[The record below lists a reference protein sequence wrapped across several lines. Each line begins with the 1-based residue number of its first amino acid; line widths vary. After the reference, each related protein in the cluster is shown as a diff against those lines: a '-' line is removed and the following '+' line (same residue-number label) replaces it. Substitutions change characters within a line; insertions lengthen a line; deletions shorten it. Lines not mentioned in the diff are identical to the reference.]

1 MPSSNRQILEQKQTT
16 RLWIAPQQ
24 KLLGRLLE
32 MSGNEL
38 EEEVRRAT
46 EENPALEVADTPQAE
61 QEHLDR
67 DEDGEVIRET
77 ADDMM
82 KADYRSEDD
91 IPFYRLNA
99 SNRSSDDEDF
109 EPEAVGENS
118 VFDFLMAQ
126 IGERDLSEKQQLI
139 AQYIIG
145 NISDSGYLQRSI
157 ESITFDIMDHTGL
170 NVSDAEVDRVYQLVR
185 ELDPAGVGATD
196 LRDCL
201 LLQLERMRGDQI
213 SLLAYRVID
222 ECFDLF
228 SKKHFD
234 KIAAQLGIDDV
245 TMRRVF
251 DLIRSLNPKPGNTI
265 TEVADDS
272 HSQQISP
279 DFSVETDG
287 ADITVTLLN
296 SVPELQ
302 ISESYSLIYEQYAS
316 KKPASD
322 KDRDIAADVKDKY
335 SKAGTFIAMLRQRN
349 ETLFRTMRAIVH
361 RQKLFFLTG
370 DTADLKPMV
379 LKDIAAD
386 LSLDV
391 SVISRVTRN
400 KYVATEWGI
409 FPLKYFFSEGMMH
422 LSGEEVSTREV
433 LSYLQ
438 QLIDGE
444 DKGHPLSD
452 EKLCDLLRDKGYE
465 IARRTIAKYRE
476 RLAIPVARLRKEL

>member
-32 MSGNEL
+32 MTGSEL

-46 EENPALEVADTPQAE
+46 EENPALEVNDSSPAE
-61 QEHLDR
+61 QEHVDR
-67 DEDGEVIRET
+67 DEDGEIIHET
-77 ADDMM
+77 SDDMM

-91 IPFYRLNA
+91 IPYYRLNA
-99 SNRSSDDEDF
+99 SNRSSDDHDY
-109 EPEAVGENS
+109 EPEAVNENS
-118 VFDFLMAQ
+118 IIDYLMAQ
-126 IGERDLSEKQQLI
+126 IGERELSEKQQMI

-170 NVSDAEVDRVYQLVR
+170 DVTDSEVERVYQMVR

-201 LLQLERMRGDQI
+201 LLQLERMKGDEI

-222 ECFDLF
+222 EYFELF
-228 SKKHFD
+228 IKKHFD
-234 KIAAQLGIDDV
+234 KIASQLGIDEEM
-245 TMRRVF
+245 MRRVF
-251 DLIRSLNPKPGNTI
+251 DLIRGLNPKPGNTI
-265 TEVADDS
+265 TGVADDS
-272 HSQQISP
+272 HSQQITP

-287 ADITVTLLN
+287 GDLTITLLN

-302 ISESYSLIYEQYAS
+302 ISESYSLIYEQYAA
-316 KKPASD
+316 KKPATEQERSIAG
-322 KDRDIAADVKDKY
+322 DIKDKY
-335 SKAGTFIAMLRQRN
+335 TKAQTFIAMLRQRQD
-349 ETLFRTMRAIVH
+349 TLFRTMRAIVH

-370 DTADLKPMV
+370 DTSDLKPMV
-379 LKDIAAD
+379 LKDIAGD
-386 LSLDV
+386 VELDV

-400 KYVATEWGI
+400 KYVSTEWGV
-409 FPLKYFFSEGMMH
+409 FPLKYFFTEGMKH
-422 LSGEEVSTREV
+422 ESGEEVSTREV
-433 LSYLQ
+433 LNTLQ
-438 QLIDGE
+438 QIIDSE
-444 DKGHPLSD
+444 DKSRPLSD
-452 EKLCDLLRDKGYE
+452 EKLCDLLREKGYE

-476 RLAIPVARLRKEL
+476 KLAIPVARLRKEI

>member
-1 MPSSNRQILEQKQTT
+1 MPSSNRQILEQKQAT
-16 RLWIAPQQ
+16 RLWLAPQQ
-24 KLLGRLLE
+24 KLLAHLLE
-32 MSGNEL
+32 MTGNEL

-46 EENPALEVADTPQAE
+46 EENPALEVVESSPTE
-61 QEHLDR
+61 QEPVAR
-67 DEDGEVIRET
+67 DEEGEVIHET

-91 IPFYRLNA
+91 IPYYRLNA
-99 SNRSSDDEDF
+99 SNRSSDDDDY
-109 EPEAVGENS
+109 EPEAVDENS
-118 VFDFLMAQ
+118 IYDYLMAQ
-126 IGERDLSEKQQLI
+126 IGERELSEKELTI
-139 AQYIIG
+139 AQYIVG
-145 NISDSGYLQRSI
+145 NISDTGYLQRGI
-157 ESITFDIMDHTGL
+157 DSITFDIMDHTGL
-170 NVSDAEVDRVYQLVR
+170 EVSDSEVDRVYQLVR

-201 LLQLERMRGDQI
+201 LLQLERLKGDEI

-234 KIAAQLGIDDV
+234 KIASQLGISEDV
-245 TMRRVF
+245 MRRVF

-265 TEVADDS
+265 TGIADDS
-272 HSQQISP
+272 HSQQIAP
-279 DFSVETDG
+279 DFSVEIDG
-287 ADITVTLLN
+287 SDLTINLLN
-296 SVPELQ
+296 SVPALQ
-302 ISESYSLIYEQYAS
+302 ISESYSLFYEQYAT
-316 KKPASD
+316 KKPATD
-322 KDRDIAADVKDKY
+322 KERDIAGDIKDKY
-335 SKAGTFIAMLRQRN
+335 TKASTFIAMLRQRN
-349 ETLFRTMRAIVH
+349 DTLFRTMRAIVH

-386 LSLDV
+386 VELDV

-400 KYVATEWGI
+400 KYVSTEWGI

-422 LSGEEVSTREV
+422 ESGEEVSTLEV
-433 LSYLQ
+433 LSHLQ

-444 DKGHPLSD
+444 DKSRPLSD
-452 EKLCDLLRDKGYE
+452 EKLCDLLREKGYE

-476 RLAIPVARLRKEL
+476 RLSIPVARLRKEL